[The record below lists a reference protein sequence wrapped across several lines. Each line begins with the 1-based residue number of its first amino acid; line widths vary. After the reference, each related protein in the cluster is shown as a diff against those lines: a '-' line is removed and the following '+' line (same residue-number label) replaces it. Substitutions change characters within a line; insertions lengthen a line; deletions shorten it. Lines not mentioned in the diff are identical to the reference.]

1 MAHELEMINGE
12 AQMAYVGDLPW
23 HGLGTKVD
31 KDLTPDQFQKVAGL
45 DWEVEKQPLVTAT
58 GVPIKN
64 KEALVRTSDNSV
76 LDVVGTGWNPVQN
89 SEAFEF
95 FHDYVMAGDM
105 EMHTAGSLKDGQMVW
120 ALAKTKESF
129 ELFNGDQTDNYF
141 LFTNPHQFGKSI
153 NIRMTPIRVVCNNT
167 LTLSLSQNTDKMVT
181 VNHRKAFDPNMVKE
195 QMGIAREKMEQYK
208 SMAAFLGK
216 KPATGE
222 NVIQYFNE
230 VFGAPAKEKE
240 NGVLPFTSRNA
251 KIAMEN
257 LQTQPGANFAQGSWW
272 QAFNSVTYMTDHLQG
287 REGDSRLQSAWY
299 GRNRKV
305 KLNALDKALEYAEAA

>member
-12 AQMAYVGDLPW
+12 AQMAYVGDVPW

-31 KDLTPDQFQKVAGL
+31 RELTPDQFQKVAGL
-45 DWEVEKQPLVTAT
+45 DWTVEKQPLVTAT
-58 GVPIKN
+58 GIPIKN
-64 KEALVRTSDNSV
+64 KEALIRSSDNSV

-129 ELFNGDQTDNYF
+129 ELFKGDQTDNYF

-167 LTLSLSQNTDKMVT
+167 LTLSLSQSSDKMVT
-181 VNHRKAFDPNMVKE
+181 VNHRKAFDPDMVKE

-208 SMAAFLGK
+208 SMAAFLGGK
-216 KPATGE
+216 RATGD

-240 NGVLPFTSRNA
+240 DGVLPFTSRNA

-257 LQTQPGANFAQGSWW
+257 LNTQPGANFAEGSWW

>member
-1 MAHELEMINGE
+1 MSHELEIVNGE
-12 AQMAYVGDLPW
+12 AQMAYVGDVPW

-31 KDLTPDQFQKVAGL
+31 RELTPDQFQKVAGL
-45 DWEVEKQPLVTAT
+45 DWTVEKQPLVTAT
-58 GVPIKN
+58 GIPIKN
-64 KEALVRTSDNSV
+64 KQALIRSSDSTV
-76 LDVVGTGWNPVQN
+76 LDVVGKGWNPVQN

-129 ELFNGDQTDNYF
+129 ELFKGDQTDNYF

-167 LTLSLSQNTDKMVT
+167 LTLSLSQDSDKMVT
-181 VNHRKAFDPNMVKE
+181 VNHRKAFDPDMVKE
-195 QMGIAREKMEQYK
+195 QMGIAKEKMEQYK
-208 SMAAFLGK
+208 SMAAFLGSK
-216 KPATGE
+216 RATGD
-222 NVIQYFNE
+222 NIIQYFNE
-230 VFGAPAKEKE
+230 VFGAPAKEKVE
-240 NGVLPFTSRNA
+240 GAMPFTSRNA

-257 LQTQPGANFAQGSWW
+257 LTTQPGAQFAEGSWW

-305 KLNALDKALEYAEAA
+305 KLNALDKALVYAEAA

>member
-1 MAHELEMINGE
+1 MAHELEMVNGE
-12 AQMAYVGDLPW
+12 AQMAYVGNVPW
-23 HGLGTKVD
+23 HGLGTKVEH
-31 KDLTPDQFQKVAGL
+31 DLTPGDFQKVAGL
-45 DWEVEKQPLVTAT
+45 DWTVEKQPLTTAT
-58 GVPIKN
+58 GIPIKN

-167 LTLSLSQNTDKMVT
+167 LTLSLSQSSDKMVT
-181 VNHRKAFDPNMVKE
+181 VNHRKAFDPDMVKE

-208 SMAAFLGK
+208 SMAAFLGGK
-216 KPATGE
+216 RATGD

-230 VFGAPAKEKE
+230 VFGAPAKAKE
-240 NGVLPFTSRNA
+240 DGVLPFTSRNA

-257 LQTQPGANFAQGSWW
+257 LNTQPGANFAQGSWW

>member
-1 MAHELEMINGE
+1 MSHELEIVNGE
-12 AQMAYVGDLPW
+12 AQMAYVGDVPW

-31 KDLTPDQFQKVAGL
+31 RELTPDQFQKVAGL
-45 DWEVEKQPLVTAT
+45 DWTVEKQPLVTAT
-58 GVPIKN
+58 GIPIKN
-64 KEALVRTSDNSV
+64 KQALIRSSDSTV
-76 LDVVGTGWNPVQN
+76 LDVVGKGWNPVQN

-105 EMHTAGSLKDGQMVW
+105 EIHTAGSLKDGQMVW

-129 ELFNGDQTDNYF
+129 ELFKGDQTDNYF

-167 LTLSLSQNTDKMVT
+167 LTLSLSQDSDKMVT
-181 VNHRKAFDPNMVKE
+181 VNHRKAFDPDMVKE
-195 QMGIAREKMEQYK
+195 QMGIAKEKMEQYK
-208 SMAAFLGK
+208 SMAAFLGSK
-216 KPATGE
+216 RATGD
-222 NVIQYFNE
+222 NIIQYFNE
-230 VFGAPAKEKE
+230 VFGAPAKEKVE
-240 NGVLPFTSRNA
+240 GAMPFTSRNA

-257 LQTQPGANFAQGSWW
+257 LTTQPGAQFAEGSWW

-305 KLNALDKALEYAEAA
+305 KLNALDKALVYAEAA

>member
-12 AQMAYVGDLPW
+12 AQMAYVGDVPW

-31 KDLTPDQFQKVAGL
+31 RELTPDQFQKVAGL
-45 DWEVEKQPLVTAT
+45 DWTVEKQPLVTPS
-58 GVPIKN
+58 GVTVKN
-64 KEALVRTSDNSV
+64 KEALVRTSDNTV

-95 FHDYVMAGDM
+95 FHEYCMSGDM

-129 ELFNGDQTDNYF
+129 ELFNGDVTDNYF
-141 LFTNPHQFGKSI
+141 LFSNPHQFGKAI
-153 NIRMTPIRVVCNNT
+153 NVRMTPIRVVCSNT
-167 LTLSLSQNTDKMVT
+167 LALSLSQNADQMVT
-181 VNHRKAFDPNMVKE
+181 VNHRKAFDAEDVKE

-208 SMAAFLGK
+208 SMAAFLGSK
-216 KPATGE
+216 KATGD

-230 VFGAPAKEKE
+230 VFGAPAKEKVD
-240 NGVLPFTSRNA
+240 NVVPFTSRNSKLA
-251 KIAMEN
+251 FEN
-257 LQTQPGANFAQGSWW
+257 LDVQPGAEFAQGSWW
-272 QAFNSVTYMTDHLQG
+272 TAFNSVTNMTDHLQG
-287 REGDSRLQSAWY
+287 RSNDGRLQSAWY

-305 KLNALDKALEYAEAA
+305 KLKALDKALEYAEAV

>member
-1 MAHELEMINGE
+1 MAHELEMVNGE
-12 AQMAYVGDLPW
+12 AQMAYVGNVPW
-23 HGLGTKVD
+23 HGLGTKVEH
-31 KDLTPDQFQKVAGL
+31 DLTPGDFQKVAGL
-45 DWEVEKQPLVTAT
+45 DWTVEKQPLTTAT
-58 GVPIKN
+58 GIPIKN

-167 LTLSLSQNTDKMVT
+167 LTLSLSQDTDKMVT
-181 VNHRKAFDPNMVKE
+181 VNHRKAFDPDMVKE
-195 QMGIAREKMEQYK
+195 QMGIAKEKMEQYK
-208 SMAAFLGK
+208 SMAAFLGGK
-216 KPATGE
+216 RATGD
-222 NVIQYFNE
+222 NVIQYFN
-230 VFGAPAKEKE
+230 
-240 NGVLPFTSRNA
+240 
-251 KIAMEN
+251 
-257 LQTQPGANFAQGSWW
+257 
-272 QAFNSVTYMTDHLQG
+272 
-287 REGDSRLQSAWY
+287 
-299 GRNRKV
+299 
-305 KLNALDKALEYAEAA
+305 

>member
-1 MAHELEMINGE
+1 
-12 AQMAYVGDLPW
+12 MAYVGDLPW
-23 HGLGTKVD
+23 HGLGTKVEQ
-31 KDLTPDQFQKVAGL
+31 DLTPGDFQKVAGL
-45 DWEVEKQPLVTAT
+45 DWTVEKQPLVTAT
-58 GVPIKN
+58 GVKIKN

-105 EMHTAGSLKDGQMVW
+105 EMHTAGSLKNGQLVW

-129 ELFNGDQTDNYF
+129 ELFNGDLTENYF
-141 LFTNPHQFGKSI
+141 LFTNPHQFGKAL

-167 LTLSLSQNTDKMVT
+167 LTLSLSQDTDKMVT
-181 VNHRKAFDPNMVKE
+181 VNHRKAFDAAEVKE

-208 SMAAFLGK
+208 SMAQFLGS
-216 KPATGE
+216 KPATGD

-230 VFGAPAKEKE
+230 VFGAPAKEKVD
-240 NGVLPFTSRNA
+240 GVMPYTSRNA
-251 KIAMEN
+251 KTAMEN
-257 LQTQPGANFAQGSWW
+257 LQTQPGANFAEGSWW

>member
-1 MAHELEMINGE
+1 MAHELEMVNGE
-12 AQMAYVGDLPW
+12 AQMAYVGNVPW
-23 HGLGTKVD
+23 HGLGTKVEH
-31 KDLTPDQFQKVAGL
+31 DLTPGDFQKVAGL
-45 DWEVEKQPLVTAT
+45 DWTVEKQPLTTAT
-58 GVPIKN
+58 GIPIKN

-105 EMHTAGSLKDGQMVW
+105 EMHTDGSLKDGQMVW

-167 LTLSLSQNTDKMVT
+167 LTLSLSQSSDKMVT
-181 VNHRKAFDPNMVKE
+181 VNHRKAFDPDMVKE

-208 SMAAFLGK
+208 SMAEFLGGK
-216 KPATGE
+216 RATGD

-240 NGVLPFTSRNA
+240 DGVLPFTSRNA

-257 LQTQPGANFAQGSWW
+257 LNTQPGANFAQGSWW

>member
-12 AQMAYVGDLPW
+12 AQMAYVGDVPW

-31 KDLTPDQFQKVAGL
+31 RELTPDQFQKVAGL
-45 DWEVEKQPLVTAT
+45 DWTVEKQPLVTAT
-58 GVPIKN
+58 GIPIKN
-64 KEALVRTSDNSV
+64 KEALIRSSDNSV

-129 ELFNGDQTDNYF
+129 ELFKGDQTDNYF

-167 LTLSLSQNTDKMVT
+167 LTLSLSQDTDKMVT
-181 VNHRKAFDPNMVKE
+181 VNHRKAFDPAMVKE
-195 QMGIAREKMEQYK
+195 QMGIAKEKMEQYK
-208 SMAAFLGK
+208 SMAAFLGGK
-216 KPATGE
+216 RATGD

-240 NGVLPFTSRNA
+240 DGVLPFTSRNA

-257 LQTQPGANFAQGSWW
+257 LNTQPGANFAEGSWW

>member
-1 MAHELEMINGE
+1 MAHELEIVNGQ
-12 AQMAYVGDLPW
+12 AQMAYVGELPW
-23 HGLGTKVD
+23 HGLGTKVPA
-31 KDLTPDQFQKVAGL
+31 DLTPDQFMVTAGL
-45 DWEVEKQPLVTAT
+45 DWKVTKEKLVTPQ
-58 GVPIKN
+58 GVIVPN

-95 FHDYVMAGDM
+95 FNDYVVAGDM
-105 EMHTAGSLKDGQMVW
+105 EMHTAGSLKNGQMVW

-167 LTLSLSQNTDKMVT
+167 LTLSLSQNADKMLT
-181 VNHRKAFDPNMVKE
+181 VNHRKEFDASEVKE

-208 SMAAFLGK
+208 SMAAFLGSK
-216 KPATGE
+216 KYTAD

-230 VFGAPAKEKE
+230 VFGAPAKEKVD
-240 NGVLPFTSRNA
+240 NVIPFTSRNSKLA
-251 KIAMEN
+251 FEN
-257 LQTQPGANFAQGSWW
+257 LDVQPGAEFAQGTWW
-272 QAFNSVTYMTDHLQG
+272 TAFNSVTNMTDHLQG
-287 REGDSRLQSAWY
+287 RSNDGRLVSSWY

-305 KLNALDKALEYAEAA
+305 KLNALDKALEYADAA

>member
-1 MAHELEMINGE
+1 MAHELEMVNGE
-12 AQMAYVGDLPW
+12 AQMAYVGNVPW
-23 HGLGTKVD
+23 HGLGTKVEH
-31 KDLTPDQFQKVAGL
+31 DLTPGDFQKVAGR
-45 DWEVEKQPLVTAT
+45 DWTVEKQPLTTAT
-58 GVPIKN
+58 GIPIKN

-129 ELFNGDQTDNYF
+129 ELFKGDQTDNYF

-167 LTLSLSQNTDKMVT
+167 LTLSLSQSSDKMVT
-181 VNHRKAFDPNMVKE
+181 VNHRKAFDPDMVKE

-208 SMAAFLGK
+208 SMAEFLGGK
-216 KPATGE
+216 RATGD

-230 VFGAPAKEKE
+230 VFGAPAKAKE
-240 NGVLPFTSRNA
+240 DGVLPFTSRNA

-257 LQTQPGANFAQGSWW
+257 LNTQPGANFAQGSWW